1 MKSKSLIATFVLG
14 LVMALTFAT
23 SATPQVKIDLGKQV
37 KLPCQVLSGGDVASN
52 LQVTNNSGAT
62 VPADTLIFFSTNI
75 GNLKWRITEPIAKNA
90 TKRFDGPAGDP
101 ASCQA
106 WYFK

>member
-1 MKSKSLIATFVLG
+1 MKSKSMIATLVLG

-37 KLPCQVLSGGDVASN
+37 KLPCEALGGGDVVST
-52 LQVTNNSGAT
+52 LKLTNNSGAS
-62 VPADTLIFFSTNI
+62 VPSNTMIYFSTNI
-75 GNLKWRITEPIAKNA
+75 GNTKTRITSPIPNNTSKL
-90 TKRFDGPAGDP
+90 FDGPAGDP

-106 WYFK
+106 WFFK